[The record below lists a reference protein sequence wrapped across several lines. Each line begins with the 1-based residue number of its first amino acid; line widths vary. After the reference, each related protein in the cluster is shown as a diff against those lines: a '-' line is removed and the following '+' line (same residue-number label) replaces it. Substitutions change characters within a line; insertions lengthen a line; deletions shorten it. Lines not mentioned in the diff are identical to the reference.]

1 MRNILIFDFN
11 IWYFMWCFA
20 RFNFMLSTV
29 LSQAAECSLNLYED
43 DSCLLFQH
51 RIVTEVK
58 KKLTKDFRNICDWF
72 VDNKLSKILEKT
84 KRNQFHLILKVHFL
98 YVIMST
104 AQRLKPSETVLKR
117 TDYIHLANKSCYHG
131 SM

>member
-1 MRNILIFDFN
+1 
-11 IWYFMWCFA
+11 MWCFA

-98 YVIMST
+98 SVIMST

-117 TDYIHLANKSCYHG
+117 TDYINLANKSCYHG

>member
-1 MRNILIFDFN
+1 
-11 IWYFMWCFA
+11 MWCFA

-43 DSCLLFQH
+43 DSCLLVQH

-72 VDNKLSKILEKT
+72 VDNKLSKNFREDKT
-84 KRNQFHLILKVHFL
+84 KSFPFNSKSSFPLCDYVYCSKIETLRN
-98 YVIMST
+98 ST
-104 AQRLKPSETVLKR
+104 
-117 TDYIHLANKSCYHG
+117 
-131 SM
+131 